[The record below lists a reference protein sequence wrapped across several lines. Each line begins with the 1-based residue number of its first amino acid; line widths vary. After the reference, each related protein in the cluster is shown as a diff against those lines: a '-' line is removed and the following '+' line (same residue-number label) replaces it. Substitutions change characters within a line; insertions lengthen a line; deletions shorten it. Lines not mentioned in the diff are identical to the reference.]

1 MEYSIVPAEGIRKS
15 LGVDFE
21 EFSFR
26 IGYSHPS
33 YRNAINRGY
42 LTKRMAREI
51 ARRYKIPFREFV
63 DGGK

>member
-1 MEYSIVPAEGIRKS
+1 LEI
-15 LGVDFE
+15 DFE

-26 IGYSHPS
+26 IGYSHAS
-33 YRNAINRGY
+33 YRIAINRGY

-51 ARRYKIPFREFV
+51 ARRYKIPFREFL

>member
-1 MEYSIVPAEGIRKS
+1 MEYLIGPAENIRKA
-15 LGVDFE
+15 LGIDFE

-26 IGYSHPS
+26 IGYSHQS
-33 YRNAINRGY
+33 YRNAMERGY

-51 ARRYKIPFREFV
+51 ARRYKISFRDFL